1 MHGHFVFKELDLD
14 LRLEGDEEERRLPGG
29 GTIVGWW
36 EGKVRGYMRQ
46 EDFSLKGITKQ
57 YVSEVEK
64 RAILKTLQQT
74 RWNRRQAAKLLGV
87 SYKTLLNRIS
97 EFNLRPP

>member
-1 MHGHFVFKELDLD
+1 
-14 LRLEGDEEERRLPGG
+14 
-29 GTIVGWW
+29 
-36 EGKVRGYMRQ
+36 MRQ